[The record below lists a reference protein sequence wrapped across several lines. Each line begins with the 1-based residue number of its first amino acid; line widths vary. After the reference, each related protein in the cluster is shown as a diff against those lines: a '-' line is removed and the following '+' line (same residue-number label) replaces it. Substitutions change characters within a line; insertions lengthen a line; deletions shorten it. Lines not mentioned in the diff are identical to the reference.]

1 MEKVKKFKKNVKKG
15 DERSFLGDKVEIKW
29 VVYSLE
35 RIIFTAG
42 SNELTLNPYYL
53 LWHSNTKLP
62 SSTVKILPNT

>member
-15 DERSFLGDKVEIKW
+15 DEQSFLGDKVEIKW

-42 SNELTLNPYYL
+42 SNEIWFLVVGHWL
-53 LWHSNTKLP
+53 LDIIAPLAPK
-62 SSTVKILPNT
+62 